1 MIGAIVNDL
10 TASQQMC
17 LKAASVVGRT
27 FSYELLHRVYPIEVD
42 RLTLVNDVAALKRLG
57 FITAGTAEEAADV
70 PMLPGGLRDRRVKRH
85 LEKEEEERKRGGL
98 VAAAMGEMG
107 GMGGMGGGSEP
118 NPSASTSSSS
128 NATSFS
134 SWSGGEAGTKEGHSI
149 EAGCF
154 RFSRLIVHEVRGR
167 DEGKRGREVAGG
179 NSDEVVVIC

>member
-70 PMLPGGLRDRRVKRH
+70 PMLPGGLRDRRAKRH

-118 NPSASTSSSS
+118 NSSASTSSSS